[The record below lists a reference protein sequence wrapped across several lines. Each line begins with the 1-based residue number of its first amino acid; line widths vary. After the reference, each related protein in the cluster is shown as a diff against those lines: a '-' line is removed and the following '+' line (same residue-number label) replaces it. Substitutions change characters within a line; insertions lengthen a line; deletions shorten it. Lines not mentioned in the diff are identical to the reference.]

1 MSALT
6 KSEISGLLPH
16 QGSMCLLDSVESWDE
31 TMIDCRA
38 TSHRSPDNPLRHD
51 AGLSAMAGL
60 EYAAQA
66 MGVHV
71 GLLNTERSTE
81 GLIGFIGAVRD
92 VIIERERLDDLCGQ
106 LAIEARRL
114 LEGDDS
120 FMYEFRLTA
129 DGIKIMAGRASIFL
143 KQVGT

>member
-6 KSEISGLLPH
+6 KSEISSLLPH

-31 TMIDCRA
+31 KTIHCRA
-38 TSHRSPDNPLRHD
+38 TSHRSRDNPLRHG

-71 GLLNTERSTE
+71 GLLNPERSTE
-81 GLIGFIGAVRD
+81 GLIGYIGAVRD
-92 VIIERERLDDLCGQ
+92 VTIERERLDDLSGQ
-106 LAIEARRL
+106 LVIEASRL
-114 LEGDDS
+114 LQGDNS
-120 FMYEFRLTA
+120 FMYQFRLSA
-129 DGIKIMAGRASIFL
+129 DGIDIMTGRASIFL
-143 KQVGT
+143 KQVAL